1 VSIYFRTK
9 LGEFESEIKEKLK
22 ESMDKKKEE
31 DNNKAK

>member
-22 ESMDKKKEE
+22 EKLDKKDNEE
-31 DNNKAK
+31 